1 MRRLRRKAAPRRP
14 ANGDDRRQHG
24 FLHYAQ
30 IPQVPFRRRM
40 FPQKYD
46 FQRLLIQI
54 FFSLFGPFF
63 AAEPLFGLIW
73 FRNKVRVIE
82 CWTTQLTLILSR
94 EPKKLI
100 GHSVA
105 NNPKFDSNKS
115 NNNCEKTS
123 EFKSTGILWVIVE
136 IFLAR
141 AGTSWYLSGL
151 WAR

>member
-1 MRRLRRKAAPRRP
+1 MCDDSDEKQLLVVRQTGTTVVNMDSFIMHRSLRYHF
-14 ANGDDRRQHG
+14 GDECFHKNTTFNG
-24 FLHYAQ
+24 FL
-30 IPQVPFRRRM
+30 FR
-40 FPQKYD
+40 
-46 FQRLLIQI
+46 
-54 FFSLFGPFF
+54 FFLALWPLF

-82 CWTTQLTLILSR
+82 CWTTQLTFYLSR
-94 EPKKLI
+94 EPKIFQVIKLQLTTL
-100 GHSVA
+100 
-105 NNPKFDSNKS
+105 NSNKS